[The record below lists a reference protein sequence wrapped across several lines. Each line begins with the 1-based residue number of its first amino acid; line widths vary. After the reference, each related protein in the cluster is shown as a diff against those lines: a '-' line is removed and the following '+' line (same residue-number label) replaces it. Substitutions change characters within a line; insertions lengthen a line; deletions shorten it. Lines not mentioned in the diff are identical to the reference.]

1 MGNWF
6 SKNDASKTEQKVG
19 TVNNGNIVIHESLP
33 VHNDEAI
40 ILIYLIAALI
50 IIKVVLKLRKAYNR
64 RLERHFT
71 RRSIYNLSAIP
82 GSPATP
88 AAATTQL

>member
-19 TVNNGNIVIHESLP
+19 TINNGNIVIHDSLP

-40 ILIYLIAALI
+40 VLIYLIAVLI
-50 IIKVVLKLRKAYNR
+50 IVKIALKLRKAYNR
-64 RLERHFT
+64 RLERQFT
-71 RRSIYNLSAIP
+71 RRSVFNLA
-82 GSPATP
+82 AAP
-88 AAATTQL
+88 AAGAQM